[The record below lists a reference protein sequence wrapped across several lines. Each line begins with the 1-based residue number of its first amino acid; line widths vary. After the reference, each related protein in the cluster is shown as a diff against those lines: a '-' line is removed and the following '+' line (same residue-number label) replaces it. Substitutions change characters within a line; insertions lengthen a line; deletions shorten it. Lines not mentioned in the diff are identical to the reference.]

1 MPDMC
6 DVATTHAH
14 LMCDA
19 ATALPHSIH
28 SCGQNAL
35 YKVYH
40 GHEHYR
46 WGEKAHALVL
56 VHKLFWSQIFH
67 IVQINMPIKHRQPDG
82 R

>member
-14 LMCDA
+14 LMGDA
-19 ATALPHSIH
+19 ATALANSVD
-28 SCGQNAL
+28 SWGQNAV
-35 YKVYH
+35 YNVYH
-40 GHEHYR
+40 GHEHYP

-56 VHKLFWSQIFH
+56 VHKLFWTQIFH
-67 IVQINMPIKHRQPDG
+67 IVQINMPIKDKQRDG